1 MSPPGAAEAP
11 GASGAPQAPI
21 TVVLP
26 VYGRAPLVELAVASV
41 QSQSDPHWRLL
52 IADDGSDPATEALLR
67 RLAAADGRI
76 RLVRRPRNLGLFAN
90 LNAALAELDTPWLLI
105 LCSDDLLEPEALAVL
120 RGLIAAHPACDLVLS
135 SYRSID
141 AAGSFRFDVNGWY
154 TDHFAPTTREF
165 AAGALLPVLLRF
177 GSINGNITGL
187 LIRTSLFAR
196 TGPWRQD
203 WRQAADW
210 EWLIRAAEH
219 TAVLINR
226 RPIARVRVHA
236 QQLSTA
242 NRIDQR
248 EGEEITAVLRL
259 LRHHPLLGRWPQR
272 HRWAAYHAQ
281 FLLWNAL
288 KALPRVGWRATARQL
303 NLIRRR
309 IGLGRTALALLAVL
323 PGRLRI
329 RGTDRPLPPPAP

>member
-1 MSPPGAAEAP
+1 
-11 GASGAPQAPI
+11 
-21 TVVLP
+21 
-26 VYGRAPLVELAVASV
+26 
-41 QSQSDPHWRLL
+41 
-52 IADDGSDPATEALLR
+52 LR
-67 RLAAADGRI
+67 
-76 RLVRRPRNLGLFAN
+76 V
-90 LNAALAELDTPWLLI
+90 T
-105 LCSDDLLEPEALAVL
+105 S
-120 RGLIAAHPACDLVLS
+120 RGL
-135 SYRSID
+135 
-141 AAGSFRFDVNGWY
+141 GDVY
-154 TDHFAPTTREF
+154 K
-165 AAGALLPVLLRF
+165 
-177 GSINGNITGL
+177 
-187 LIRTSLFAR
+187 
-196 TGPWRQD
+196 RQ
-203 WRQAADW
+203 
-210 EWLIRAAEH
+210 
-219 TAVLINR
+219 VNR